1 MKTFS
6 SEIFSSEKRILAL
19 LEKIGPFLVL
29 GALGASA
36 WRCVRGLSGL
46 KASGADEADERRF
59 GPGYGAGPNLTHKE
73 SRTKLEKHWGDGR
86 RDAVDQASWESFP
99 ASDSPAW

>member
-6 SEIFSSEKRILAL
+6 SEIFSSERGILDL
-19 LEKIGPFLVL
+19 LEKAGPFVVL

-36 WRCVRGLSGL
+36 WSLIRGLSGL
-46 KASGADEADERRF
+46 KPSGADEADERRL
-59 GPGYGAGPNLTHKE
+59 GPGYGAGMNLTHEE
-73 SRTKLEKHWGDGR
+73 SKTKLEKHWGDGR

-99 ASDSPAW
+99 ASDPPAW